1 MLSKRILPGRCIQPD
16 RNEQHDGKS
25 HERRTTV
32 ADQRQG
38 NSHHRHQ
45 SDGHPHINE
54 QMKKQECRNAV
65 TVDPS
70 ERLLLPFAHT
80 HQPEYQ
86 QAKERQQKHS
96 AQKSPL
102 LADGTE
108 NEIGMFLRHETV
120 FDLGPLQEPF
130 ADPAARTDS
139 DLGLIDVIIRTEG
152 ITDQPQET

>member
-1 MLSKRILPGRCIQPD
+1 MLSKRILPGRGIQPD

-86 QAKERQQKHS
+86 QAKERQQK
-96 AQKSPL
+96 ALPIEYRVDANNQFIEELKKTYGQ
-102 LADGTE
+102 DYVK
-108 NEIGMFLRHETV
+108 LRV
-120 FDLGPLQEPF
+120 
-130 ADPAARTDS
+130 
-139 DLGLIDVIIRTEG
+139 
-152 ITDQPQET
+152 